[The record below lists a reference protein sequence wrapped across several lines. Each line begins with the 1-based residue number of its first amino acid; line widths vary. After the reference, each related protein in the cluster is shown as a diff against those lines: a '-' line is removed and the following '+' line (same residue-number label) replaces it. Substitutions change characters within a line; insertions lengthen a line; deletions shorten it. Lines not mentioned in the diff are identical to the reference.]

1 MNNANKRN
9 IELGTQIMVITARSI
24 NLIRE
29 LRNYKWKEDK
39 NGKQLN
45 EPVDNFNH
53 AIDAM
58 RYAITFNQTNPNFGS
73 YAIG

>member
-1 MNNANKRN
+1 
-9 IELGTQIMVITARSI
+9 V
-24 NLIRE
+24 NLIKE

-45 EPVDNFNH
+45 EPVDQFNH